1 MRNTNNMN
9 EVFELYDIE
18 CNTCKNYDPMNGIC
32 QITGN
37 NQHGYDFCEAMDT
50 ELNPM
55 WEELE
60 MKWDG

>member
-1 MRNTNNMN
+1 MN
-9 EVFELYDIE
+9 EVFELYVIE

-37 NQHGYDFCEAMDT
+37 NQHGYDFCEAMGT

-55 WEELE
+55 WEE
-60 MKWDG
+60 WDENR

>member
-1 MRNTNNMN
+1 MN

-18 CNTCKNYDPMNGIC
+18 CNTCKHYDPMNGIC
-32 QITGN
+32 QISGR

-55 WEELE
+55 WEEWE
-60 MKWDG
+60 MK